1 MNQPAPARLT
11 VNGTKENTMR
21 LTLHTFLTLDGVL
34 QAPGGPD
41 EDRDGGFPYGGWS
54 FPYGDQDFG
63 TAVSGWF
70 DHASAFLLGR
80 QTYEIFAGHWPLVTD
95 PGDPIA
101 SKLNALPKYVASTT
115 LTSADWHNT
124 TLIGS
129 GDIAAEVAKL
139 KEQPG
144 DELQVHGSGALAHTL
159 IEHDLIDEYR
169 LLYFPVHLGT
179 GKKLFRDGAAP
190 AALRLASAT
199 TTSTGV
205 IIATYQ
211 PDGPVRTGSYALD
224 EA

>member
-1 MNQPAPARLT
+1 
-11 VNGTKENTMR
+11 MR

-101 SKLNALPKYVASTT
+101 SKLSALPKYVASTT

-129 GDIAAEVAKL
+129 GGDLAAEVAKL

-179 GKKLFRDGAAP
+179 GKKLFRDGATP
-190 AALRLASAT
+190 AALRLVSAT

-211 PDGPVRTGSYALD
+211 PDGPVQHGSYALD

>member
-1 MNQPAPARLT
+1 
-11 VNGTKENTMR
+11 MR

-41 EDRDGGFPYGGWS
+41 EDRDGGFTHGGWS

-63 TAVSGWF
+63 AAVGGWF
-70 DHASAFLLGR
+70 EHASAFLLGR
-80 QTYEIFAGHWPLVTD
+80 QTYEIFASHWPLVTD
-95 PGDPIA
+95 PGDPVA
-101 SKLNALPKYVASTT
+101 GKLNALPKYVASTT
-115 LTSADWHNT
+115 LTSADWNNT
-124 TLIGS
+124 TLIGGS
-129 GDIAAEVAKL
+129 GDLAAEIVKL

-159 IEHDLIDEYR
+159 IEHDLVDEYR

-190 AALRLASAT
+190 AALRLVSAT

-211 PDGPVRTGSYALD
+211 PAGPVQYGSYALD
-224 EA
+224 EP

>member
-1 MNQPAPARLT
+1 
-11 VNGTKENTMR
+11 MR
-21 LTLHTFLTLDGVL
+21 LTLHTFLTLDGVM

-41 EDRDGGFPYGGWS
+41 EDRDGGFTHGGWS

-63 TAVSGWF
+63 TAVVGWF
-70 DHASAFLLGR
+70 EHASAFLLGR

-95 PGDPIA
+95 PGDPVA

-124 TLIGS
+124 TLIGDS
-129 GDIAAEVAKL
+129 GDLTAEIAKL

-159 IEHDLIDEYR
+159 IEHDLVDEYR
-169 LLYFPVHLGT
+169 LSYFPVHLGT

-190 AALRLASAT
+190 AALRLVST
-199 TTSTGV
+199 TNTSTGV

-211 PDGPVRTGSYALD
+211 PAGPVQHGSYALD
-224 EA
+224 ES

>member
-1 MNQPAPARLT
+1 
-11 VNGTKENTMR
+11 MR

-41 EDRDGGFPYGGWS
+41 EDRDGGFTHGGWS

-63 TAVSGWF
+63 AAVAGWF
-70 DHASAFLLGR
+70 EHASAFLLGR

-95 PGDPIA
+95 PGDPVA

-115 LTSADWHNT
+115 LTSADWNNT
-124 TLIGS
+124 TLIGGS
-129 GDIAAEVAKL
+129 GDLAAEVAKL

-159 IEHDLIDEYR
+159 IEHDLVDEYR
-169 LLYFPVHLGT
+169 LLYFPLHLGT

-190 AALRLASAT
+190 AALRLVGAT

-211 PDGPVRTGSYALD
+211 PAGPVQYGSYALD
-224 EA
+224 ES